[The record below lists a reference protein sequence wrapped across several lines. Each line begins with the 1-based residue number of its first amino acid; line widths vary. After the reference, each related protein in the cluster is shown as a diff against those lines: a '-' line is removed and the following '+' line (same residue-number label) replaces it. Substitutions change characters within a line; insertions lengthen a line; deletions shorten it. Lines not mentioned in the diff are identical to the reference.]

1 MELTRREG
9 EEGLEGG
16 VGGGD
21 AGRKP
26 SWTKGASAAAV
37 PSSSGKGAI
46 AHDAQQGVGGVG
58 TSGEGAGTSSSSGS
72 GGGDGSTS
80 TGRWSW
86 GRSSLRG
93 WPFGYRS
100 SREDEA
106 QARAVAE
113 EEGQRARAEEEAARQ
128 AEMERRRNMGPL
140 VANLIH
146 WLLTRMQTAHPE
158 EMAEQAPGENM
169 DYLEG
174 LAERLAEGGGE
185 GAAGPFL
192 MQQLLHIQSEIL
204 AEEEEQQQEDAG
216 QDVEMISNEEEAEG
230 MDVAEAL
237 APAALGSPGAD
248 AGDAEAEAV
257 QGLQPEQHS
266 LQGWPVATQEDMR
279 SQHLGAASA
288 ANVTTRL
295 LAPGWKQSPRKRLK
309 TQGGQQSPAALVLF
323 SGAEGPQDPWPL
335 SEYDVEFL

>member
-1 MELTRREG
+1 MRALHSCHARAHVLSYASFNGGGGRGVEARMELTRREG

-113 EEGQRARAEEEAARQ
+113 EEGQRARAEEEAVGCA
-128 AEMERRRNMGPL
+128 
-140 VANLIH
+140 
-146 WLLTRMQTAHPE
+146 WLWGR
-158 EMAEQAPGENM
+158 
-169 DYLEG
+169 
-174 LAERLAEGGGE
+174 
-185 GAAGPFL
+185 
-192 MQQLLHIQSEIL
+192 
-204 AEEEEQQQEDAG
+204 
-216 QDVEMISNEEEAEG
+216 G
-230 MDVAEAL
+230 MDV
-237 APAALGSPGAD
+237 
-248 AGDAEAEAV
+248 
-257 QGLQPEQHS
+257 
-266 LQGWPVATQEDMR
+266 
-279 SQHLGAASA
+279 
-288 ANVTTRL
+288 
-295 LAPGWKQSPRKRLK
+295 
-309 TQGGQQSPAALVLF
+309 
-323 SGAEGPQDPWPL
+323 L
-335 SEYDVEFL
+335 SYAWHTCL